1 MLCLEY
7 QYLRVITGSAD
18 GKIRI
23 WNILNGDCIRV
34 MRGNSLCDPVLSI
47 TIVDNRILINTENNV
62 IMMEFEKIKYEY
74 DVDENETNTSN
85 VDKNK
90 KQLSNGKN
98 NKKSKNYA
106 SIRASRMELVS
117 TPNPK
122 LFEDGRKSVLDH
134 SARPIS
140 AKNLK
145 DAKLVHQI
153 TSKPSNLPRNSL
165 GDVSDSAL
173 QKHHTLINNINQ
185 TIQSRTSL
193 SVLSY
198 TRDKNETQQGATTSR
213 SKQNKSS
220 INNNN
225 KDENNLNENE
235 TNSSETLNATKSYLR
250 DQLKELK
257 QYKQMTKEE
266 KEKHQQLNVNTSEDA
281 KSCIESRIINK
292 MSITKQ
298 CVLELNGMIRPTSSP
313 SKVDTKTKIKRN
325 QTTASAIAYYKSS
338 KKDNDLD
345 SNDGENDDN
354 TSDSTFDRKA
364 QVKIYTN
371 PQTQPVTQLPS
382 KLVSKMFETKEKNL
396 KTNLNMHP
404 IDVKSRLPN
413 PKKVNLIRPQTV
425 QAIKSK
431 MQTNS
436 NNNSLSIDAP
446 TILRSKSAFL
456 MDSNRNP
463 SQMTIDRSK
472 TPITS
477 RTNRKHDTSQNA
489 AELLDNKLSSHEN
502 LNLMTFKEIDL
513 IVDKINGYFGENN
526 DNSDE
531 KNKNLKQAKEI
542 YKKMWLLKSNGLFH
556 GSLLSRPRAIAPEI
570 RE

>member
-235 TNSSETLNATKSYLR
+235 TNSSEKLNATKSYLR